1 MHFGNLHFVASL
13 QTAQEHCC
21 PKIRFRSCSAR
32 LGAWAA
38 SPLYLCRQSPGQLD
52 APVARTTLFA
62 AVSPSLAR
70 MLCPAGEP
78 ASMLF
83 KTQSAAVYGI
93 DANIIEVEVDVSPSR
108 DPKENFQTVGL
119 PDTAVKESRQRIT
132 AALRNCGYEVPLTKI
147 TINLAPADIK
157 KEGSG
162 FDLPM
167 AMGILGAYGGL
178 IKKELTEY
186 VMVGELSLDGGI
198 RGVRGA
204 LPIAIAARAKKIANL
219 IVPEVNAREAA
230 VVSGVNVYPV
240 KSLIDVVNL
249 LNSGNGISPLT
260 VDTSQMLGATEQSG
274 AADFKEVRGQFTAKR
289 ALEVACAGGHNILM
303 IGPPGS
309 GKTMLAKRVSGILP
323 PLTFEEA
330 LETTKIHSVA
340 GVLDAAAGLVS
351 VRPFRAPHHT
361 ISDAGL
367 IGGGIIPRPG
377 EVSLSHN
384 GVLFLDELPEF
395 PRNVLEVM
403 RQPLEDGTVCI
414 ARASMPLTFPAR
426 FMLAAAMN
434 PCPCGFFNDRSRECR
449 CTQPMIQRY
458 MQKISGPLM
467 DRIDIHI
474 DVPAVN
480 YKEMRST
487 VAPEGSAQV
496 RDRVMRAREIQLRR
510 FMLPEVSSRQTTA
523 PKSGA
528 ETDGEP
534 AQPLSETPN
543 RIDGERLR
551 EANRTEPALSDR
563 LQGGSRTGATRTYC
577 NAQMT
582 PRQIRAFCELS
593 ADCERLLE
601 RAMMQQG
608 LTARA
613 HDRILKVAR
622 TIADLEGEQAIQP
635 KHIAEAIQY
644 RTLDR
649 TFWA

>member
-1 MHFGNLHFVASL
+1 M
-13 QTAQEHCC
+13 
-21 PKIRFRSCSAR
+21 
-32 LGAWAA
+32 
-38 SPLYLCRQSPGQLD
+38 LYK
-52 APVARTTLFA
+52 TL
-62 AVSPSLAR
+62 
-70 MLCPAGEP
+70 
-78 ASMLF
+78 
-83 KTQSAAVYGI
+83 SAAVYGI
-93 DANIIEVEVDVSPSR
+93 DANIIEVEVDVSGIKC
-108 DPKENFQTVGL
+108 DEDHFHTVGL
-119 PDTAVKESRQRIT
+119 PDAAVRESRDRVR
-132 AALRNCGYEVPLTKI
+132 AALKNCGYDIPPTHIV
-147 TINLAPADIK
+147 INLAPADIK

-167 AMGILGAYGGL
+167 ALGILGAYGGL
-178 IKKELTEY
+178 NKQEMPDCLF
-186 VMVGELSLDGGI
+186 VGELSLDGSV
-198 RGVRGA
+198 RAVRGA
-204 LPIAIAARAKKIANL
+204 LPIAIEARGKKISR
-219 IVPEVNAREAA
+219 IVVPELNAKEAA
-230 VVSGVNVYPV
+230 MVSGVTVYPV
-240 KSLIDVVNL
+240 KSLIDVIRFVNT
-249 LNSGNGISPLT
+249 GNGIVPT
-260 VDTSQMLGATEQSG
+260 AVDEQTLLNESQHFPV
-274 AADFKEVRGQFTAKR
+274 DFKDVRGQQTGKR

-309 GKTMLAKRVSGILP
+309 GKTMLAKRIPTILP
-323 PLTFEEA
+323 PFTFEEA

-340 GVLDAAAGLVS
+340 GVLDPGAGLVGM
-351 VRPFRAPHHT
+351 RPFRSPHHT

-377 EVSLSHN
+377 EVSLAHN

-414 ARASMPLTFPAR
+414 ARAAMSLTFPAR

-434 PCPCGFFNDRSRECR
+434 PCPCGFFNDRSRECH

-480 YKEMRST
+480 YKEMRSSSE
-487 VAPEGSAQV
+487 PEGSAQI
-496 RDRVMRAREIQLRR
+496 RERVMRARETQLSR
-510 FMLPEVSSRQTTA
+510 FMS
-523 PKSGA
+523 
-528 ETDGEP
+528 P
-534 AQPLSETPN
+534 ARA
-543 RIDGERLR
+543 RIY
-551 EANRTEPALSDR
+551 S
-563 LQGGSRTGATRTYC
+563 

-582 PRQIRAFCELS
+582 PRHIRTFCELS

-601 RAMMQQG
+601 RAMTQQG

-622 TIADLEGEQAIQP
+622 TVADLEGEQAIQP